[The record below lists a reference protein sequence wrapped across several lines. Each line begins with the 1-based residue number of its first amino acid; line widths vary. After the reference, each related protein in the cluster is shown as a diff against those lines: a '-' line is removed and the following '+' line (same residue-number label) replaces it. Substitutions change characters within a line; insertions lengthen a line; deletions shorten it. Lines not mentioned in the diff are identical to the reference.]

1 MVFRALDGAGG
12 VLAERTYYSVGG
24 GFVVD
29 EAATGADRVVLDTT
43 PLPFPF
49 TTGAQ
54 RLEHCSRQ
62 GLSISDVMLANE
74 QAWRTEA
81 EVRSGMLHLWSVM
94 AACVQRGCSRTEPV
108 LPGGLRVPPAPRR
121 CTGS

>member
-43 PLPFPF
+43 PLPF
-49 TTGAQ
+49 
-54 RLEHCSRQ
+54 
-62 GLSISDVMLANE
+62 
-74 QAWRTEA
+74 
-81 EVRSGMLHLWSVM
+81 RS
-94 AACVQRGCSRTEPV
+94 
-108 LPGGLRVPPAPRR
+108 PPAPSCWTTAAGRACR
-121 CTGS
+121 SAT